1 MFNIT
6 GFSWNKL
13 AIILAVQLVA
23 SSLGV
28 FAVLSWIEGA
38 FAGYSTA
45 LCILTVNCLTSLW
58 LMFAVRSRVRKHSE
72 ILTHIFDSIP
82 DVVITKDYDG
92 KFVYCNQTVATLY
105 GTSSADMIGKDDFHF
120 TGNREQA
127 DFFLENVQGVM
138 NRNQIE
144 QVYEESTDTETGDLR
159 HFQSIKIPFRDV
171 KGNRKIFVLAKD
183 ITDITKLKVEADR
196 DKKRL
201 QQVMDVS
208 QEGLWEWNAKTNEV
222 LHNSQWEHITGVR
235 HSDNSYQEFESCILP
250 EDKQKVR
257 DALMLLVERNK
268 PYSIEFRMQRPDGKV
283 IWVWDR
289 GKVAEFDKD
298 GNPLW
303 LVGIAQDITEEKH
316 NQEKITH
323 LAYYDQLTGLANRT
337 NLEEEV
343 HFAIA
348 ESRKNNAYNALLFLD
363 LDRFKLL
370 NDSYGHDMGDRLLQ
384 EVAKRLRTCVGTGD
398 TLARFG
404 GDEFVVLLAGL
415 DANNEGE
422 AALKAE
428 DIAQAILNSFEHS
441 FSLGDYEY
449 FCSTSIGVSIF
460 STDDMTLDE
469 LLKQADMAM
478 YDAKGA
484 GRNAIRFFDPEM
496 QTAAHSRI
504 ILEADL
510 KRDLNAQKLEIHYQ
524 PQIASSGKIV
534 GVEALLRWPHDELGM
549 VPPSE
554 FIPIAENSGLILS
567 LGDWVLKTACQQLA
581 EWANDPVMSDIH
593 LSINVSPVQ
602 LHGKYFVNSVI
613 NALNESGAPA
623 HKLKIEITESMLVRN
638 MDECICKM
646 QCLKKHGVLFSLD
659 DFGTGYSCLSY
670 LKKMPLDQLKIDQSF
685 VRDILVDPNDAAIA
699 EMIVG
704 LGDTLNLSVVAE
716 GVEEEEQRIRL
727 QQLGCH
733 AYQGYLFARPMP
745 VKDFVHFTRCFNRKP
760 IKPLDL
766 NLPSADILQVS

>member
-6 GFSWNKL
+6 GVSGNKL
-13 AIILAVQLVA
+13 AIIMVVHLVA
-23 SSLGV
+23 SSLGIL
-28 FAVLSWIEGA
+28 AVLSWLEGA
-38 FAGYSTA
+38 FAGYSAA
-45 LCILTVNCLTSLW
+45 LCILAVNCLGSLS
-58 LMFAVRSRVRKHSE
+58 LLFIVRSRVRKHTQ
-72 ILTHIFDSIP
+72 ILTHIFDAIP

-105 GTSSADMIGKDDFHF
+105 GTSSAGMVGKDDFHF

-127 DFFLENVQGVM
+127 DFFLENVQKVM
-138 NRNQIE
+138 DRE
-144 QVYEESTDTETGDLR
+144 QVEQVFEEATDTETGDLR

-183 ITDITKLKVEADR
+183 ITDIIKLKVEADR
-196 DKKRL
+196 DKRRL
-201 QQVMDVS
+201 QQVLNVS
-208 QEGLWEWNAKTNEV
+208 QEGLWEWNAQTNEV
-222 LHNSQWEHITGVR
+222 LHNNQWEHITGVR
-235 HSDNSYQEFESCILP
+235 RSDNSYMEFESCILA

-257 DALMLLVERNK
+257 DALQLLMERNM

-289 GKVAEFDKD
+289 GKVAEYDKD
-298 GNPLW
+298 GHPLW
-303 LVGIAQDITEEKH
+303 LVGIVQDITEEKH

-323 LAYYDQLTGLANRT
+323 LAYFDQLTGLANRT

-343 HFAIA
+343 HFAI
-348 ESRKNNAYNALLFLD
+348 EQSREKNAYNALLFLD

-384 EVAKRLRTCVGTGD
+384 EVAKRLKSCVGAGD

-415 DANNEGE
+415 DASNEGE
-422 AALKAE
+422 AAIKAE
-428 DIAQAILNSFEHS
+428 EIAQEILNSFEHS
-441 FSLGDYEY
+441 FLLGDYEY
-449 FCSTSIGVSIF
+449 SCSTSIGISIF

-484 GRNAIRFFDPEM
+484 GRNAIRFFNPEM
-496 QTAAHSRI
+496 QSLAHSRI
-504 ILEADL
+504 KMEADL
-510 KRDLNAQKLEIHYQ
+510 KRDLNAQKLDIYYQ

-549 VPPSE
+549 VSPSE

-567 LGDWVLKTACQQLA
+567 LGDWVLKTACLQLA

-602 LHGKYFVNSVI
+602 LHSNNFVNSVI

-638 MDECICKM
+638 MDESIRKM
-646 QCLKKHGVLFSLD
+646 LCLKKHGVLFSLD

-704 LGDTLNLSVVAE
+704 LGETLSLSVVAE
-716 GVEEEEQRIRL
+716 GVEEEEQRLRL

-733 AYQGYLFARPMP
+733 VFQGYLFAHPMP
-745 VKDFVHFTRCFNRKP
+745 VKDFVRFARCFRCKSVQQ
-760 IKPLDL
+760 LDL
-766 NLPSADILQVS
+766 DLAPANILRVS